1 MGPEGG
7 GGRGGQEWGLGGQK
21 WARFGVGG
29 GEKRRRNEGGVGEPK
44 KAPKVG
50 FGPKDLSLKRNGG
63 GWRGFGGGMDGIWGQ
78 AAKNALKM
86 GASPSAVGSL
96 GVCNGGGD
104 GSHRPYGEKTPK
116 RS

>member
-1 MGPEGG
+1 MGAWGAEMGEIWGG
-7 GGRGGQEWGLGGQK
+7 GGGKQ
-21 WARFGVGG
+21 
-29 GEKRRRNEGGVGEPK
+29 RRNEGGVGEPK

-50 FGPKDLSLKRNGG
+50 IGPKDLSLKCNGG
-63 GWRGFGGGMDGIWGQ
+63 GWRGFGGGMGGIGGQ
-78 AAKNALKM
+78 AAKNALKL

>member
-1 MGPEGG
+1 MGAWGAKMGEIWGG
-7 GGRGGQEWGLGGQK
+7 GGEMAQERRGGW
-21 WARFGVGG
+21 
-29 GEKRRRNEGGVGEPK
+29 EPK

-50 FGPKDLSLKRNGG
+50 IGPKDLSLKRNGG

-86 GASPSAVGSL
+86 GASPSTVGSL

-104 GSHRPYGEKTPK
+104 GSHHPYGEKAPK